1 VELVRVAKVLA
12 QVELVLAQ
20 VELVLV
26 GSVRVVSVVLELEA

>member
-26 GSVRVVSVVLELEA
+26 GSVRVVLELEA